1 MTDATLRVPTH
12 SRARELLNKVPEI
25 TIYFW
30 VIKVLCT
37 TVGETAADFLNVN
50 LNLGLTVTSIV
61 MAILLG
67 IALVFQ
73 VRGDRYV
80 PWMYWLAVALIS
92 VVGTLVTDN
101 LSENLGVPLEVTTV
115 VFTVVLGGV
124 FAWWYSTEG
133 TLSIH
138 SIVTTRRE
146 GFYWLTILFT
156 FALGTAAGDLM
167 AEVLGL
173 GYLVTGIIVALLIA
187 AAAAAWRFGLNPV
200 LAFWIIYILT
210 RPLGASIGDGL
221 TQPADQGG
229 LGLGATTTSVIFSA
243 GIVLLVIYLSITKA
257 DVIAA
262 ARVAKSSSDD
272 ERGGLRQ
279 TVIVVT
285 LVLVVGLTGYWVRK
299 NALIADTSAPT
310 SGQTAQQSPLGDLS
324 AFQTITQDTLN
335 LVDAGNQPGATGRVT
350 DLETAW
356 DNSEAR
362 LKPKDPA
369 AWHDLDDKIDA
380 VLRALRSTQPD
391 PPAEKAALTTLLTAL
406 APPSHAG
413 ITQQSPLGDVSG
425 FQKITQDTM
434 GLLNA
439 GNQAGATARIADLET
454 SWDNSEA
461 RLKPKNEAAWT
472 HIDDKIDTVLREL
485 RSTNPQPASETAALT
500 DLLAALGP
508 ATPRPLA
515 PRSATPQPVNPHPTG
530 LVSGSAP
537 VHTSPLGDMSG
548 FRKITQ
554 DTLDL
559 LNAGNQAG
567 ATARVADLETNWD
580 NSEARL
586 KPKNEAA
593 WTDIDDKIDT
603 VLRRLRATRPDPN
616 AEKAA
621 LTSLLG
627 SLK

>member
-1 MTDATLRVPTH
+1 MATHTAVGAP
-12 SRARELLNKVPEI
+12 SRQLLNKVPEV
-25 TIYFW
+25 TVYFW

-61 MAILLG
+61 MTMLL
-67 IALVFQ
+67 AVAMAFQ
-73 VRGDRYV
+73 IRGDRYV
-80 PWMYWLAVALIS
+80 PWMYWLTVALIS

-124 FAWWYSTEG
+124 FAWWYSSEG

-138 SIVTTRRE
+138 SIVTRRRE

-173 GYLVTGIIVALLIA
+173 GYLVTGIIVALIIV

-221 TQPADQGG
+221 TQPTDQGG
-229 LGLGATTTSVIFSA
+229 LGLGATTTSVIFTA
-243 GIVLLVIYLSITKA
+243 AILVLVTYLSLTKA
-257 DVIAA
+257 DVITG

-272 ERGGLRQ
+272 ERGGLLQ

-299 NALIADTSAPT
+299 NALSADTTAFST
-310 SGQTAQQSPLGDLS
+310 GQLNQQGPLGDLS
-324 AFQTITQDTLN
+324 AFQVITQDTLN
-335 LVDAGNQPGATGRVT
+335 LVNVGNQPGATTRVT

-362 LKPKDPA
+362 LKPKDPT

-391 PPAEKAALTTLLTAL
+391 PPTEKAALTTLLTAL
-406 APPSHAG
+406 SPPPADGAAPAG
-413 ITQQSPLGDVSG
+413 TAPAIAAPAAAAPAQQP
-425 FQKITQDTM
+425 
-434 GLLNA
+434 
-439 GNQAGATARIADLET
+439 
-454 SWDNSEA
+454 
-461 RLKPKNEAAWT
+461 
-472 HIDDKIDTVLREL
+472 
-485 RSTNPQPASETAALT
+485 
-500 DLLAALGP
+500 
-508 ATPRPLA
+508 
-515 PRSATPQPVNPHPTG
+515 
-530 LVSGSAP
+530 
-537 VHTSPLGDMSG
+537 PLGDMSG

-554 DTLDL
+554 DTLGL
-559 LNAGNQAG
+559 LNAGNQSG
-567 ATARVADLETNWD
+567 ATARIAALETSWD
-580 NSEARL
+580 NAEARL
-586 KPKNEAA
+586 KPKNPAA
-593 WTDIDDKIDT
+593 WTAIDDKIDM
-603 VLRRLRATRPDPN
+603 VLRQLRSTSPKP
-616 AEKAA
+616 AA
-621 LTSLLG
+621 
-627 SLK
+627 